1 MCEYKSLPY
10 LWLATKT
17 MRKHYQRRDDHVYLS
32 FIKSQVLCLY
42 LNYLNIM
49 RAASYLKNFL
59 ERNSFYAQT
68 KMRKHVV
75 CCAMTHKHWGKIATF
90 NLVFV
95 MIRWMNVNI
104 HLLSLAHPIKALVKQ
119 KYISLFFHNFLQ
131 KLFEVPSEPKTDQ
144 VCTFLFSTWKLT
156 LNASVR
162 KHHLKQ
168 FARTFTWFIGVMRH
182 NCFQCPWNFCLQH
195 LITSDTCSEGLPGV
209 KLSVFATF
217 RWSAFWNYFG
227 IITCSCWSLRRNA
240 KTNLGCL
247 VMTFSG
253 MSLFDVFFSFQVTCE
268 RELSHA
274 RNVNILHAHHASC
287 LVPCACH
294 PWLLVATLYT
304 QISEATTCWKRT
316 CPLFQILHS
325 WNNTQTINTHAN
337 EEELEA
343 HGFLQ
348 KEWIVQNISLALI
361 IQIFN
366 QSEQL
371 I

>member
-1 MCEYKSLPY
+1 
-10 LWLATKT
+10 
-17 MRKHYQRRDDHVYLS
+17 
-32 FIKSQVLCLY
+32 
-42 LNYLNIM
+42 M

-168 FARTFTWFIGVMRH
+168 FACTFTWFIGVMRH

-217 RWSAFWNYFG
+217 RWSGFWNYFG

-253 MSLFDVFFSFQVTCE
+253 MSLFDVFFPFKWLVSANSPMLEMSTSFMHTMH
-268 RELSHA
+268 RA
-274 RNVNILHAHHASC
+274 WC
-287 LVPCACH
+287 LV
-294 PWLLVATLYT
+294 LVTLDF
-304 QISEATTCWKRT
+304 SE
-316 CPLFQILHS
+316 PLFIHRFLKPQLAENALAHRSKSFTREITRKRGRTWNTWLFAERVNSTKHFIGPYHS
-325 WNNTQTINTHAN
+325 DIQPIGAINITKNVCVHWV
-337 EEELEA
+337 
-343 HGFLQ
+343 FDQ
-348 KEWIVQNISLALI
+348 C
-361 IQIFN
+361 
-366 QSEQL
+366 SERCYDRFYL
-371 I
+371 FFWCW

>member
-119 KYISLFFHNFLQ
+119 KYISLFFHNFKSCLKCQ
-131 KLFEVPSEPKTDQ
+131 ASPKQ
-144 VCTFLFSTWKLT
+144 IKY
-156 LNASVR
+156 A
-162 KHHLKQ
+162 H
-168 FARTFTWFIGVMRH
+168 
-182 NCFQCPWNFCLQH
+182 
-195 LITSDTCSEGLPGV
+195 
-209 KLSVFATF
+209 
-217 RWSAFWNYFG
+217 
-227 IITCSCWSLRRNA
+227 
-240 KTNLGCL
+240 
-247 VMTFSG
+247 
-253 MSLFDVFFSFQVTCE
+253 FFSPHE
-268 RELSHA
+268 NWLSMLLWE
-274 RNVNILHAHHASC
+274 NI
-287 LVPCACH
+287 
-294 PWLLVATLYT
+294 
-304 QISEATTCWKRT
+304 I
-316 CPLFQILHS
+316 
-325 WNNTQTINTHAN
+325 WNN
-337 EEELEA
+337 L
-343 HGFLQ
+343 
-348 KEWIVQNISLALI
+348 LAPSHDL
-361 IQIFN
+361 
-366 QSEQL
+366 
-371 I
+371 